1 MDAMDRVERR
11 GRSAAS
17 ALLGAQALTA
27 ALAGGIAWIAGG
39 PAAALAALF
48 GGLAVLL
55 PTVYF
60 AAKVHFR
67 AGGTAAELLGA
78 FYRAEAGKLVLT
90 MVMFGIGA
98 KLFGQHFAPLMLT
111 SVACI
116 AMNWLIVAL
125 TRDW

>member
-1 MDAMDRVERR
+1 MDRVDRR
-11 GRSAAS
+11 GRSVAS
-17 ALLGAQALTA
+17 ALIGAQALTA
-27 ALAGGIAWIAGG
+27 TIAGGIAWIAGG
-39 PAAALAALF
+39 PAAAVAALF

-60 AAKVHFR
+60 AAKVYLR
-67 AGGTAAELLGA
+67 TDGANAGEVLGA

-90 MVMFGIGA
+90 LVMFGIGA
-98 KLFGQHFAPLMLT
+98 KLFGQHFEALMLT
-111 SVACI
+111 SVACL